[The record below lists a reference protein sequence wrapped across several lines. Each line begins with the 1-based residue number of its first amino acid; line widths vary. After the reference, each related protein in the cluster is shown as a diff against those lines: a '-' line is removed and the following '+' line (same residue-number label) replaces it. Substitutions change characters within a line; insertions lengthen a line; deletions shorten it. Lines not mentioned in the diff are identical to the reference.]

1 MPEPEDLHLRTATPD
16 DAELVAAIL
25 DECTSHYFSRPS
37 SIDDAHA
44 RLRMGRPEHDF
55 VVALDP
61 TEEPLG
67 LGHVWPAPP
76 DEVRC
81 YIRVRPSAK
90 HRGAASALLSHLVP
104 RAREL
109 VVAAAL
115 DPAAILTLTSWAED
129 TDAAPFLGSRGL
141 APLRYFLQM
150 RIDLA
155 GSGESDIALPEGVEL
170 AGYVPERDD
179 AGLFHAFQEAFADHW
194 GQAGVDE
201 AEWWSE
207 NRDAPNAGFDPGL
220 WFVAASGDETAGF
233 SIARERDEDG
243 LSTGW
248 VSLVGVRPAWRGR
261 GIGEALLAHTLNV
274 FRRRGLARA
283 ALNVDAENMTGA
295 LRLYRKVG
303 MEPKPSFTIWS
314 MPLT

>member
-1 MPEPEDLHLRTATPD
+1 MPEPNDLRLRAATPD
-16 DAELVAAIL
+16 DAELVATIL

-37 SIDDAHA
+37 SIVDAHA
-44 RLRMGRPEHDF
+44 RLGRGELEHDF

-61 TEEPLG
+61 VDEPLG
-67 LGHVWPAPP
+67 FGHVWPAPP

-90 HRGAASALLSHLVP
+90 HRGVASALLSHLTP
-104 RAREL
+104 RARAL
-109 VVAAAL
+109 VAEAGL

-129 TDAAPFLGSRGL
+129 TDAPPFLEARGL
-141 APLRYFLQM
+141 TPLRYFLQM

-155 GSGESDIALPEGVEL
+155 ESGESDLALPEGIDLVE
-170 AGYVPERDD
+170 YVPDRDD
-179 AGLFHAFQEAFADHW
+179 PGLFDAFQEAFAGHW
-194 GQAGVDE
+194 GQAGVEE
-201 AEWWSE
+201 ADWWSE
-207 NRDAPNAGFDPGL
+207 NRDAPNAGFDRGL
-220 WFVAASGDETAGF
+220 WFLATDGEETAGF
-233 SIARERDEDG
+233 SISRERDEDG
-243 LSTGW
+243 ERTGW

-274 FRRRGLARA
+274 FMRRGLPKA

-303 MEPKPSFTIWS
+303 MEPAPSFTIWS
-314 MPLT
+314 LPLA